1 MYYDRIKGAL
11 LGRIFSFALRM
22 YLNLHSLIPK
32 MYKNAHF
39 TGFGE
44 D

>member
-1 MYYDRIKGAL
+1 MYYDRIEGAL

-22 YLNLHSLIPK
+22 YLNLCSLISK